1 MRAPAARTH
10 PNQAQ
15 SPGVTRPLCC
25 AMGRAML
32 MQTPAISRANPRGM
46 MIWLFIV
53 AAMVVAMVVIGGIT
67 RLTESGLSITQW
79 KPISGTVPPL
89 SDADWAAEFERYK
102 QIPEYTQLNR
112 GMTLDGFK
120 AIFFWEYAHRLFGRL
135 IGLAFAMPMLWFAV
149 RQQIPRGYAPRLVAI
164 LALGGLQGAIG
175 WWMVASGLS
184 VRTDVSHVRLA
195 VHLMTALFLLAG
207 IVWTALDL
215 RSLPDARPARLTL
228 LSGFALGL
236 LFAQIMFGA
245 FTAGLDAG
253 YAFASW
259 PLMGD
264 AWFPAGVPL
273 VEPLWRNAV
282 DNALIVQF
290 IHRWLAFAVA
300 AGLGLVA
307 WRAGQRGAPRA
318 AVVIALLV
326 TVQIA
331 LGIATLLSGVRLP
344 IAVAHQANSAL
355 LLIASIWAAHRLGQG
370 PAQRGTAR

>member
-1 MRAPAARTH
+1 
-10 PNQAQ
+10 
-15 SPGVTRPLCC
+15 
-25 AMGRAML
+25 
-32 MQTPAISRANPRGM
+32 M
-46 MIWLFIV
+46 MIWLFVV
-53 AAMVVAMVVIGGIT
+53 AAMIVAMVVIGGIT

-79 KPISGTVPPL
+79 KPVSGTVPPL

-120 AIFFWEYAHRLFGRL
+120 AIFFWEYAHRLFGRI
-135 IGLAFAMPMLWFAV
+135 IGLAFAVPLLWFAV
-149 RQQIPRGYAPRLVAI
+149 RRQIPRGYGGRLIAI

-215 RSLPDARPARLTL
+215 RSLPDARPARLTML
-228 LSGFALGL
+228 AGVALAL

-273 VEPLWRNAV
+273 IDPLWRNV
-282 DNALIVQF
+282 LDNAVVMQF

-300 AGLGLVA
+300 AALGLVA
-307 WRAGQRGAPRA
+307 WRAWQRGARRA
-318 AVVIALLV
+318 AVAIALLV
-326 TVQIA
+326 TAQIA
-331 LGIATLLSGVRLP
+331 LGIATLLSGVWLP
-344 IAVAHQANSAL
+344 IAVGHQASAAL
-355 LLIASIWAAHRLGQG
+355 LLIASTWAAHILGQG
-370 PAQRGTAR
+370 LGRRAAAR